1 MHERRIALTTTAVVV
16 FAVTTVIA
24 AGQKAADDP
33 WTIPA
38 GASQEANPIAASPAV
53 VAKGKKIFESK
64 CQRCHGKDGAGHG
77 PEADPEHPAGNFTDR
92 LRVAFNPDGVMFYKI
107 WNGRESPKMPSFRKE
122 GLSKEDV
129 WTVIH
134 FVKTFRK

>member
-1 MHERRIALTTTAVVV
+1 
-16 FAVTTVIA
+16 
-24 AGQKAADDP
+24 
-33 WTIPA
+33 
-38 GASQEANPIAASPAV
+38 
-53 VAKGKKIFESK
+53 
-64 CQRCHGKDGAGHG
+64 
-77 PEADPEHPAGNFTDR
+77 
-92 LRVAFNPDGVMFYKI
+92 MFYKI